1 MILPLNKPKTAVPKP
16 EEAAGDLPVLDVKD
30 LTVSYRVS
38 GGFQRAV
45 EGVSFSVGKGEVT
58 ALVGESGSGKTSA
71 AQAIIGLLPGNGR
84 VEGGQILL
92 NGTDIARWPQ
102 RRLDHIRGPRISL
115 VPQDPASSLNPV
127 RTIGA
132 QLGEIFAIHH
142 AVGGREIGERVLEL
156 LALVGF
162 RDPGLR
168 AKQYPH
174 ELSGGM
180 RQRVL
185 IAIAI
190 ALHPSLIIADEPT
203 SALDVTV
210 QKHIL
215 DLLDKLRVEFNTA
228 VLLVTHDLG
237 VAADRASRLVVM
249 KDGKVQEQGETRRL
263 MREPAS
269 AYTKRLLAD
278 APSLSAFSGKAG
290 TVSLTGTGGSL
301 SGGKAADAI
310 VAENLSQDFILAGQK
325 KPFRALEDL
334 SFRVPRGTTHALVGE
349 SGAGKTT
356 AVRNVMGFLA
366 PSRGRV
372 IIDGVD
378 AAALRGEERRLF
390 RGKIQM
396 VYQNPFMSLDPRQT
410 VEEIVGEPLLNFE
423 PVSKTRRR
431 ELVMDMLAK
440 VQMPEELAPRRPHA
454 LSGGQRQRAA
464 IARALILKPG
474 ALVLDEA
481 VSALDVTVQAQI
493 LRLLGDLQKELNL
506 SYLFV
511 SHDLAVVRRIA
522 DTVTVLHDGKV
533 MEQGPVEQ
541 VFLNPQNPYTRELI
555 DAIPG
560 KKALIR
566 EKSRPGPE
574 PFFENHRNLNYEYHC

>member
-1 MILPLNKPKTAVPKP
+1 MILPLGNFKAPVSESP
-16 EEAAGDLPVLDVKD
+16 EADGDSILEIKN
-30 LTVSYRVS
+30 LTLSYRTVA
-38 GGFQRAV
+38 GFPRAV
-45 EGVSFSVGKGEVT
+45 DDVSFTVTRSEVT
-58 ALVGESGSGKTSA
+58 ALVGESGSGKTSV

-84 VEGGQILL
+84 VEGGEILL
-92 NGTDIARWPQ
+92 NGTNIAGWSQ
-102 RRLDHIRGPRISL
+102 KRLDHIRGPRVSL
-115 VPQDPASSLNPV
+115 IPQDPASSLNPV
-127 RTIGA
+127 RTIGV
-132 QLGEIFAIHH
+132 QIGEIFTIHR
-142 AVGGREIGERVLEL
+142 ALRGREIEEKVLEL

-162 RDPGLR
+162 RDPALR

-215 DLLDKLRVEFNTA
+215 DLLDKLRLEFNTA

-249 KDGKVQEQGETRRL
+249 KDGKVQEQGETWRL
-263 MREPAS
+263 MNEPAGD
-269 AYTKRLLAD
+269 YTRRLLAD
-278 APSLSAFSGKAG
+278 APSLTSFSGKFRV
-290 TVSLTGTGGSL
+290 VSVREPGDVFGGE
-301 SGGKAADAI
+301 GQYAI
-310 VAENLSQDFILAGQK
+310 SAENLTQDFVIAGQK
-325 KPFRALEDL
+325 KPFRALDNL
-334 SFRVPRGTTHALVGE
+334 SFRVRRGTTHALVGE

-366 PSRGRV
+366 PSAGRV

-390 RGKIQM
+390 RRKIQM

-423 PVSKTRRR
+423 PLSRRRRR
-431 ELVMDMLAK
+431 ELVMNMLAR
-440 VQMPEELAPRRPHA
+440 VQMPEEFAARRSHA
-454 LSGGQRQRAA
+454 LSGGQRQRVA

-474 ALVLDEA
+474 VLVLDEA

-493 LRLLGDLQKELNL
+493 LRLLENLQRELNL
-506 SYLFV
+506 TYLFV
-511 SHDLAVVRRIA
+511 SHDLAVVRQIA

-533 MEQGPVEQ
+533 MEQGSVEH
-541 VFLNPQNPYTRELI
+541 VFFNPQNLYTRELI
-555 DAIPG
+555 GAIPG
-560 KKALIR
+560 QKTSVSKTAGY
-566 EKSRPGPE
+566 RPKLFLQTTGT
-574 PFFENHRNLNYEYHC
+574 